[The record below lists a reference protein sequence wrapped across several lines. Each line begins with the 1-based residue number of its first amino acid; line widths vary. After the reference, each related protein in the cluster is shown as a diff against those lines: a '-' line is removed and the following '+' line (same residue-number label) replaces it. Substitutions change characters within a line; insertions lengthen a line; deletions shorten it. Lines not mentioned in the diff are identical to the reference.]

1 MISHISLVIK
11 VDIKHPT
18 DAPYYSKRRS
28 DTPRPGGAQRV
39 AAFREFEDEFFGVL
53 FLVALTLY
61 HVGLDKLTKLCD
73 DKADELLLQTEEK
86 VLKIG
91 DDVLVKAQ
99 VDTFVTLGK
108 GLHTGARG

>member
-1 MISHISLVIK
+1 
-11 VDIKHPT
+11 
-18 DAPYYSKRRS
+18 
-28 DTPRPGGAQRV
+28 
-39 AAFREFEDEFFGVL
+39 
-53 FLVALTLY
+53 
-61 HVGLDKLTKLCD
+61 VGLDKLTKLCD

-86 VLKIG
+86 VLEIG